1 LNLYTINLKI
11 NVNQFG
17 IYKHKIKIK
26 KMKKTRVISALKAQA
41 LADKE
46 KALMALDLLE
56 NQAVGIGD
64 HTANDFLKDATESLQ
79 LLADAEDRLEMIEK
93 YFNSNE

>member
-1 LNLYTINLKI
+1 
-11 NVNQFG
+11 
-17 IYKHKIKIK
+17 
-26 KMKKTRVISALKAQA
+26 MKKSRVIQALRAQA
-41 LADKE
+41 LADRE

-79 LLADAEDRLEMIEK
+79 LLADADERIETIEK
-93 YFNSNE
+93 YFKEN

>member
-1 LNLYTINLKI
+1 
-11 NVNQFG
+11 
-17 IYKHKIKIK
+17 
-26 KMKKTRVISALKAQA
+26 MKKSKVINALKAQA

-64 HTANDFLKDATESLQ
+64 HTANDFIQDATEALN
-79 LLADAEDRLEMIEK
+79 LLAEADDRLEAIEN
-93 YFNSNE
+93 YFSN

>member
-1 LNLYTINLKI
+1 
-11 NVNQFG
+11 
-17 IYKHKIKIK
+17 
-26 KMKKTRVISALKAQA
+26 MKKSRVFSALKAQA

-64 HTANDFLKDATESLQ
+64 HTANDFLKDANEALT
-79 LLADAEDRLEMIEK
+79 LLVDAEDKLEIIEK
-93 YFNSNE
+93 YFSTKE

>member
-1 LNLYTINLKI
+1 METNY
-11 NVNQFG
+11 
-17 IYKHKIKIK
+17 
-26 KMKKTRVISALKAQA
+26 MKKTRVITALKAQA

-64 HTANDFLKDATESLQ
+64 HTSNDFLKDATESLQ
-79 LLADAEDRLEMIEK
+79 LLAEAEDRLEMIEK
-93 YFNSNE
+93 YFTNQ

>member
-1 LNLYTINLKI
+1 
-11 NVNQFG
+11 
-17 IYKHKIKIK
+17 
-26 KMKKTRVISALKAQA
+26 MKESRIIIALKAQA

-64 HTANDFLKDATESLQ
+64 HTANDFFKDATESLQ
-79 LLADAEDRLEMIEK
+79 LLAEAEDRLDMIDK
-93 YFNSNE
+93 YFKE

>member
-1 LNLYTINLKI
+1 
-11 NVNQFG
+11 
-17 IYKHKIKIK
+17 
-26 KMKKTRVISALKAQA
+26 MKKSRVISALKAQA

-64 HTANDFLKDATESLQ
+64 HTANDFLKDATESLN
-79 LLADAEDRLEMIEK
+79 LLAEADDRLEIIEK
-93 YFNSNE
+93 YFGHTDVTLTGAR

>member
-1 LNLYTINLKI
+1 
-11 NVNQFG
+11 
-17 IYKHKIKIK
+17 
-26 KMKKTRVISALKAQA
+26 MKKSKVISALKAQA

-64 HTANDFLKDATESLQ
+64 HTAEDFFKDATEALN
-79 LLADAEDRLEMIEK
+79 LLAEADDRLDAIEK
-93 YFNSNE
+93 YFSEKNI

>member
-1 LNLYTINLKI
+1 
-11 NVNQFG
+11 
-17 IYKHKIKIK
+17 
-26 KMKKTRVISALKAQA
+26 MKKSKVISALKAQA

-64 HTANDFLKDATESLQ
+64 HTANDFLQDATEALN
-79 LLADAEDRLEMIEK
+79 LLAEADDRLEAISK
-93 YFNSNE
+93 YYDE

>member
-1 LNLYTINLKI
+1 
-11 NVNQFG
+11 
-17 IYKHKIKIK
+17 
-26 KMKKTRVISALKAQA
+26 MKKTRVIAALKAQA

-64 HTANDFLKDATESLQ
+64 HTANDFLKDATESLN
-79 LLADAEDRLEMIEK
+79 LLCEAEDRLEMIERH
-93 YFNSNE
+93 FNH

>member
-1 LNLYTINLKI
+1 
-11 NVNQFG
+11 
-17 IYKHKIKIK
+17 
-26 KMKKTRVISALKAQA
+26 MKKSKVIGALKAQA

-64 HTANDFLKDATESLQ
+64 HTANDYFQDATEALN
-79 LLADAEDRLEMIEK
+79 LLAEADDRLEAISK
-93 YFNSNE
+93 YYDV